1 METINISK
9 TRHRSPVTMVKSW
22 SQEKKCQNYFRV
34 TTSLRITYGARKC
47 REEID
52 TDSSRG
58 KNDGFWLLWG
68 IFLTSIQNKIL
79 LWQCWRKES
88 LIQLTFAHKWKI
100 NNVKEVRGEKLFQTF
115 IFFQAVKCSWGFKKK
130 ECGKYRIF
138 FKAKNIT

>member
-34 TTSLRITYGARKC
+34 TTSLCITYGARKC

-100 NNVKEVRGEKLFQTF
+100 NKVKEDRGEKLFQTF
-115 IFFQAVKCSWGFKKK
+115 IFSKLPSAHEVLKRRNVVNI
-130 ECGKYRIF
+130 EF
-138 FKAKNIT
+138 FLKQRA